1 MSVFESILSKLGVG
15 SQELAAA
22 ADAPEEVV
30 ETEEGVDDEGVIPD
44 EDFIPEPIENVEE
57 ISEEISEETSIDGV
71 DIEATLDALAESH
84 HQPLNWRTSIVDL
97 LKTLNLDSSLSAR
110 RELAEELECPE
121 EDMED
126 SAHMNMWLHKA
137 VLQKLAENG
146 GQVPVDLL

>member
-15 SQELAAA
+15 SQEVEVA

-30 ETEEGVDDEGVIPD
+30 ETEEGVDEEGVIPE

-57 ISEEISEETSIDGV
+57 ISEETSIEGV

-121 EDMED
+121 EEMED
-126 SAHMNMWLHKA
+126 SAQMNMWLHKA

>member
-1 MSVFESILSKLGVG
+1 MSIFGSILSKLGV
-15 SQELAAA
+15 SNEENQVAA
-22 ADAPEEVV
+22 ADAPEDVV
-30 ETEEGVDDEGVIPD
+30 ETEEGVETEDGVIPD

-57 ISEEISEETSIDGV
+57 ISEETSIEGV

-84 HQPLNWRTSIVDL
+84 HLPLNWRTSIVDL

-126 SAHMNMWLHKA
+126 SAQMNMWLHKT

-146 GQVPVDLL
+146 GQVPVELL

>member
-1 MSVFESILSKLGVG
+1 MSIFGSILSKLGV
-15 SQELAAA
+15 SNEENQVAA
-22 ADAPEEVV
+22 ADAPEDVV
-30 ETEEGVDDEGVIPD
+30 ETEEGVETEDGVIPD

-57 ISEEISEETSIDGV
+57 ISEETSIEGV

-84 HQPLNWRTSIVDL
+84 HQPLNWKTSIVDL

-110 RELAEELECPE
+110 RALAEELECPE
-121 EDMED
+121 EEMED
-126 SAHMNMWLHKA
+126 SAQMNMWLHKT

>member
-1 MSVFESILSKLGVG
+1 MSVFDSILSKLGVG
-15 SQELAAA
+15 SQELEAA
-22 ADAPEEVV
+22 ADTPEEVV
-30 ETEEGVDDEGVIPD
+30 ETEEGVDDESVIPD

-57 ISEEISEETSIDGV
+57 ISEETSIEGV

-126 SAHMNMWLHKA
+126 SAHMNMWLHKT